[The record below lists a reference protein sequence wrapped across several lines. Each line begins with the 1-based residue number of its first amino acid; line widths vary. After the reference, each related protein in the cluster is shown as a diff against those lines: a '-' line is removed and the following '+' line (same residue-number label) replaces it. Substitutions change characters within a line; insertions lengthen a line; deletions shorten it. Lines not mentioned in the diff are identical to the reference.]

1 MRQVGI
7 LAAAGIYAL
16 EHNIARLRDDHEHRK
31 AISDALEATGWA
43 DVRISSTNMIFFTAS
58 YPMQSIIEAFRRKG
72 VLFLEDGG
80 MGRIV
85 TSLNVTDEDT
95 DEMVRIIKEMDEKE
109 FTA

>member
-16 EHNIARLRDDHEHRK
+16 CNNVERLRDDHEHR
-31 AISDALEATGWA
+31 ALISKALEEAPWA
-43 DVRISSTNMIFFTAS
+43 DVRISSTNMIFFAS
-58 YPMQSIIEAFRRKG
+58 RYPMAGIIEAFRKKG
-72 VLFLEDGG
+72 VLFLEDAG

-95 DEMVRIIKEMDEKE
+95 DETVRIIKEMDEKE